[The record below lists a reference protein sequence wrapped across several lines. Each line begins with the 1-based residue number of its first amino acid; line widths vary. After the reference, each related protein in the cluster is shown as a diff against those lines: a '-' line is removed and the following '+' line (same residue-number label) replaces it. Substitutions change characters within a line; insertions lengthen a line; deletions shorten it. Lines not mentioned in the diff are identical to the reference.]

1 MFVTFEGIE
10 GCGKSTQAG
19 LLRNY
24 LLDKGREVILTMEPG
39 GSKLGLDLRRILL
52 SMENKDLSEQ
62 AELFLYLADRAQHT
76 HSLIIPAL
84 NTGKIV
90 ISDRFIDSTIVYQGY
105 GRGMDVNKLHELNTL
120 AAKGIKPGLTVLLDL
135 PAEAGLNRALNRNI
149 QKNLTMSEGRFEAE
163 SLVFHQKTRQGYLD
177 WAARNQDRFL
187 VVDAQLD
194 IDTISE
200 LIIRKVNKILKI
212 S

>member
-105 GRGMDVNKLHELNTL
+105 GRGMDVNMLHELNTL